1 MLRLLVTRRRSEL
14 AKDIEL
20 LVLRHQLTVLGRQ
33 ERRRML
39 RRLIVPCLQRWLA
52 CSNEPGPAPRRSH
65 PSWRQF
71 LHQQAAGILA
81 CDFFTVETISLQSHA
96 LPDAVWSHSFGTHRG
111 LTLPQLKTK
120 ARWRGPSL
128 PTAADFRLGRDLS
141 SHGQDSLQ
149 IRATEFTNA
158 RGSCLRPRVSRGD
171 KDTREARR
179 AVAQLVEN
187 GGADEAPE
195 SVSRDFVE
203 EVAQP
208 PAIKAE
214 VYEPC
219 GDVDE
224 V

>member
-1 MLRLLVTRRRSEL
+1 
-14 AKDIEL
+14 L

-33 ERRRML
+33 ERRPML

-120 ARWRGPSL
+120 VRWRGPHYRPPLTPASVATCL
-128 PTAADFRLGRDLS
+128 PTARIPRKSARPNLRTL
-141 SHGQDSLQ
+141 
-149 IRATEFTNA
+149 
-158 RGSCLRPRVSRGD
+158 RGSCLRPRVSWGD